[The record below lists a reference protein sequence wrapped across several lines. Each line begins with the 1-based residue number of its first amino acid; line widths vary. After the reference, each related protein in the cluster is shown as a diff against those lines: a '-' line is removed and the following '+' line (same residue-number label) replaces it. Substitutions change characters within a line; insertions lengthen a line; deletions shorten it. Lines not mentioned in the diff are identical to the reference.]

1 MTQSHQ
7 NQHRSVP
14 GTLRAGGVMAVA
26 VGLLVSACSGST
38 SPSTSGSAAGSGT
51 AASTSASATATV
63 KPGGVLK
70 IGSIDYV
77 DSFNPFNYIESA
89 GALAQ
94 LMIFPSLVQ
103 YKPGAEEF
111 EGDLA
116 DSWQQSADGKTLTF
130 TLKSGGTWS
139 DGKPITADD
148 VAFTVNTTVKFK
160 DGPTGTMATA
170 VPHVV
175 KATAA
180 TPTSL
185 VISYD
190 APVANALPLLQTLP
204 ILPRHV
210 WEPLAAG
217 DGKKLKTFVPEQ
229 QLPIVSGGAYSLE
242 KYEKKGTSVF
252 KANKTFYGPTSLVD
266 AVAYV
271 YFTNEDA
278 MLTDLKA
285 AKIDWAEEVPITAAT
300 KLKDDASVVVVEIP
314 GSETTNITW
323 NSNPKKK
330 KHRELLDPQVKKA
343 LSQTVDRAR
352 ILDVVFGGHASTV
365 ESITGHIVGPWEN
378 TNLGPLTR
386 DVAAANAALDK
397 LGYAKGSDGIR
408 VAPAKAGQPAHPM
421 KYEVIQPDSL
431 NFNGKREFEII
442 RDNFAEVGVT
452 LTLKAGGDSTAAYA
466 LETGDTC
473 DAEKGTGYE
482 DFDLAVWDWV
492 GYKDPDFMLSVATK
506 AQWCS
511 WSDTGY
517 DNPALDKL
525 YEEQGTL
532 IDPAKRK
539 VVVDQI
545 QKIVYDD
552 VVYTQ
557 LVNMNQIEA
566 HGKAWGGFLPELN
579 TYSKIYWTGVGKLG

>member
-14 GTLRAGGVMAVA
+14 GTVRAGGGMALAVA
-26 VGLLVSACSGST
+26 LLVSACSGSAST
-38 SPSTSGSAAGSGT
+38 SSSGSAAGSGT
-51 AASTSASATATV
+51 AASASVSPTT

-70 IGSIDYV
+70 VGSINYI
-77 DSFNPFNYIESA
+77 DSFNPYNWIESA
-89 GALAQ
+89 GAVAQ

-148 VAFTVNTTVKFK
+148 AAFTINTTVKFQ
-160 DGPTGTMATA
+160 DGPTGVMATA

-180 TPTSL
+180 SPTSL
-185 VISYD
+185 QISYD

-252 KANKTFYGPTSLVD
+252 KANKSFYGPTSLVD

-278 MLTDLKA
+278 MLTDLKSG
-285 AKIDWAEEVPITAAT
+285 KIDWAEEVPITAAT
-300 KLKDDASVVVVEIP
+300 KLKDDASVVVNETP
-314 GSETTNITW
+314 GAETTNITW

-330 KHRELLDPQVKKA
+330 KNRELLDPKVKKA
-343 LSQTVDRAR
+343 LSQTVDRDR
-352 ILDVVFGGHASTV
+352 ILDVVFGGHASKV
-365 ESITGHIVGPWEN
+365 ESLPGHIVGKWEN
-378 TNLGPLTR
+378 TTLGPLTR

-397 LGYAKGSDGIR
+397 LGYARGGDGIR
-408 VAPAKAGQPAHPM
+408 VAPAKDGQAAHPM

-442 RDNFAEVGVT
+442 RDNFAEVGVA

-466 LETGDTC
+466 LETGDSC

-492 GYKDPDFMLSVATK
+492 GYKDPDFMLSVVTK
-506 AQWCS
+506 GQWCS
-511 WSDTGY
+511 WSDSGY

-525 YEEQGTL
+525 YDEQGTL
-532 IDPAKRK
+532 IDETRRK
-539 VVVDQI
+539 AVVDQI

-557 LVNMNQIEA
+557 LVNMNQIDA
-566 HGKAWGGFLPELN
+566 HGKAWGGFHPELN
-579 TYSKIYWTGVGKLG
+579 AYSKVYWTGVGKLG